1 METGKKLDTQNKIHA
16 FPPVISIQYALC
28 STTFRSFA
36 LTASRGDEIT
46 IKYDAKISRLN
57 TNPPNS
63 IIGQAV
69 LEGLNFTKEFGC
81 LDPYP
86 VESGFTNGM
95 CYAFLRQKDMAK
107 LVQSGSM
114 TLTIKLRLLNAN
126 VSELEAAG
134 VNCDGLRLD
143 VLKPAEDPKT
153 AQNSTSTLIPA
164 IVTELDE
171 QYAKVRQGCFTMRT
185 AIMPKYAKTFRFGS
199 IE

>member
-1 METGKKLDTQNKIHA
+1 
-16 FPPVISIQYALC
+16 
-28 STTFRSFA
+28 
-36 LTASRGDEIT
+36 
-46 IKYDAKISRLN
+46 
-57 TNPPNS
+57 
-63 IIGQAV
+63 
-69 LEGLNFTKEFGC
+69 
-81 LDPYP
+81 
-86 VESGFTNGM
+86 
-95 CYAFLRQKDMAK
+95 MAK